1 MRTTLNIE
9 DEALAFA
16 KERAR
21 ASGKSLGAVVTEALL
36 ESHQPKERR
45 ILKSKAGLPYIPESG
60 DGHKITSEMV
70 ADALAEEDID
80 AEDLEII
87 STGPPA

>member
-9 DEALAFA
+9 DEALDYA

-36 ESHQPKERR
+36 EVAQPKEPR
-45 ILKSKAGLPYIPESG
+45 ILTSKAGLPYIAGSG
-60 DGHKITSEMV
+60 NGHKITSEMV
-70 ADALAEEDID
+70 ADALAEEDIEKYN
-80 AEDLEII
+80 A
-87 STGPPA
+87 PFRR